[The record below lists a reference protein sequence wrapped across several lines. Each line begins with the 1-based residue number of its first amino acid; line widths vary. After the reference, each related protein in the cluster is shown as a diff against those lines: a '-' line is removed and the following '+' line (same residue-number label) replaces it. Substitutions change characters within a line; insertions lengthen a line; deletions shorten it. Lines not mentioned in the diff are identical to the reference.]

1 MKNISKFRDYSAFL
15 LNGGMHVYSRLMN
28 ELADAYVWLTA
39 ESAKVHAMIDHANG
53 ERQMYELADGWLD
66 NDVEK
71 SRDASIAR
79 IRGITINEPIIDR
92 LFEGNLPE
100 QANAMRQLGRA
111 YEILATHYAKLLV
124 DNGFCGTME
133 ASLDDADRWL
143 NPKLRPTDCDK

>member
-1 MKNISKFRDYSAFL
+1 MKNISRFREHAAFL

-53 ERQMYELADGWLD
+53 ERQMDELADGWLD
-66 NDVEK
+66 NDIEK
-71 SRDASIAR
+71 GRDASVAR
-79 IRGITINEPIIDR
+79 IRGITINEPMIDR
-92 LFEGNLPE
+92 LFESNLPE

-124 DNGFCGTME
+124 DNGFCETME
-133 ASLDDADRWL
+133 SSLDDADRWL
-143 NPKLRPTDCDK
+143 NPKRRPTGSDE

>member
-1 MKNISKFRDYSAFL
+1 MKNIAKFREQTVFL
-15 LNGGMHVYSRLMN
+15 YNGGMHVYARLMN

-39 ESAKVHAMIDHANG
+39 ESVKVHAMIDHANG

-79 IRGITINEPIIDR
+79 IRGITINEPMIDR
-92 LFEGNLPE
+92 LFELKLPK

-124 DNGFCGTME
+124 DNGFCETME
-133 ASLDDADRWL
+133 SSLNDADRWL
-143 NPKLRPTDCDK
+143 KPSLRPTGSDE

>member
-1 MKNISKFRDYSAFL
+1 MKNIAKFRDQTVFL
-15 LNGGMHVYSRLMN
+15 YNGGMHVYARLLS

-53 ERQMYELADGWLD
+53 EREMYELADGWLD

-79 IRGITINEPIIDR
+79 IRGITINEPMIDR
-92 LFEGNLPE
+92 LFELKLPK

-124 DNGFCGTME
+124 DNGFCETME
-133 ASLDDADRWL
+133 SSLNDADRWL
-143 NPKLRPTDCDK
+143 KPSLRPTGSDE